1 MATSVL
7 STQGVHPSHRTLDGA
22 LATAALQ
29 PPRPDE
35 GIRMNNRLTQTASD
49 QSTWQDR
56 YVKARRRVQVLT
68 VSTVVASTIAVGAL
82 VWGVT
87 HARMAAAVEA
97 GIARLI
103 DGGQPLGLAPDAGL
117 NPLRGARNGAG
128 LVDRLFTDAG
138 AVDAERVERLAAQ
151 LPDGVGPTTVVE
163 LWLAQGV
170 VTEEQADALLDAFRA
185 ADATPE

>member
-1 MATSVL
+1 V
-7 STQGVHPSHRTLDGA
+7 GA
-22 LATAALQ
+22 V
-29 PPRPDE
+29 
-35 GIRMNNRLTQTASD
+35 TASD

-68 VSTVVASTIAVGAL
+68 VATVIASTIAVGAL

-97 GIARLI
+97 GIAQLV
-103 DGGQPLGLAPDAGL
+103 DGGQPFGLAPDAGP
-117 NPLRGARNGAG
+117 NRPGDARDGAG

-138 AVDAERVERLAAQ
+138 DVDAERVERLAAQ
-151 LPDGVGPTTVVE
+151 LPDGVDTTTVVE
-163 LWLAQGV
+163 LWLARGV
-170 VTEEQADALLDAFRA
+170 VNEEQADALLDAFRA